1 MYDITYM
8 WNLKNKLVNITKQ
21 KQTDRH
27 REETSSY
34 QWQGGNIG
42 VGEVGG
48 TKDVQAQG
56 CLVQDGEI
64 QPIFGDN
71 CDL

>member
-27 REETSSY
+27 REETRSY
-34 QWQGGNIG
+34 LWQGGNTG
-42 VGEVGG
+42 VGEAGG

-64 QPIFGDN
+64 
-71 CDL
+71 

>member
-34 QWQGGNIG
+34 LWQGGNTG
-42 VGEVGG
+42 SWSP
-48 TKDVQAQG
+48 
-56 CLVQDGEI
+56 DGLEKANVYK
-64 QPIFGDN
+64 PFLFFR
-71 CDL
+71 CA